1 MSRALS
7 TCLPVCFLRGGSRL
21 FALPSPL
28 AEDAPGGGHRPA
40 RPDAL
45 ASEWLGQALT
55 ARPVRFDNRHSFP
68 LSSCA
73 SPLAIDALAGRRC
86 SPPPLPPG
94 PHTAVYVQEGS
105 PDARVVFHGLTVS

>member
-7 TCLPVCFLRGGSRL
+7 TCLPVCFLLGGSRL

-28 AEDAPGGGHRPA
+28 AEDAPGGGHRLA